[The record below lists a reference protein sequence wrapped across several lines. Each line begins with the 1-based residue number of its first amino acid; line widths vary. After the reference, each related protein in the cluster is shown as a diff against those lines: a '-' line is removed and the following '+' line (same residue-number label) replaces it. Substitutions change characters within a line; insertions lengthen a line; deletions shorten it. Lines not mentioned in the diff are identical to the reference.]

1 MRQVFDHLSLT
12 TDGQRL
18 YEITDRVRSWVG
30 GQGIT
35 AGLLTLYIHHTSAS
49 LLIQENADAQVLG
62 DLNDFFCKL
71 VIEDVAHYT
80 HTQEGSDDMPA
91 HIRAAL
97 TATHLSI
104 PIAGGQPTSAAGRAS
119 SCSSTAPAA
128 ASAASRCTCSGS
140 ERARQGRCACGVGS
154 RCRFAAA
161 AVAFRGS
168 SGVSLPAA
176 EHLCTRLAA
185 PCYAR
190 R

>member
-30 GQGIT
+30 AQEIT

-49 LLIQENADAQVLG
+49 LLIQENADSQVLG

-104 PIAGGQPTSAAGRAS
+104 PVAGGQPDLGRWQ
-119 SCSSTAPAA
+119 
-128 ASAASRCTCSGS
+128 GIFLF
-140 ERARQGRCACGVGS
+140 EHRARGRERRITLHLLGV
-154 RCRFAAA
+154 
-161 AVAFRGS
+161 
-168 SGVSLPAA
+168 
-176 EHLCTRLAA
+176 
-185 PCYAR
+185 
-190 R
+190 

>member
-1 MRQVFDHLSLT
+1 MRQVFDHLLLT

-30 GQGIT
+30 AQEIT

-49 LLIQENADAQVLG
+49 LLIQENADSQVLG

-104 PIAGGQPTSAAGRAS
+104 PVAGGQPDLGRWQ
-119 SCSSTAPAA
+119 
-128 ASAASRCTCSGS
+128 GIFLF
-140 ERARQGRCACGVGS
+140 EHRARGRE
-154 RCRFAAA
+154 RRIT
-161 AVAFRGS
+161 
-168 SGVSLPAA
+168 L
-176 EHLCTRLAA
+176 HLIGE
-185 PCYAR
+185 
-190 R
+190 

>member
-1 MRQVFDHLSLT
+1 MRQVFDHLLLT

-30 GQGIT
+30 AQDIT

-49 LLIQENADAQVLG
+49 LLIQENADSQVLG

-104 PIAGGQPTSAAGRAS
+104 PVAGGQPDLGRWQ
-119 SCSSTAPAA
+119 
-128 ASAASRCTCSGS
+128 GIFLF
-140 ERARQGRCACGVGS
+140 EHRARGRE
-154 RCRFAAA
+154 RRIT
-161 AVAFRGS
+161 
-168 SGVSLPAA
+168 L
-176 EHLCTRLAA
+176 HLIGE
-185 PCYAR
+185 
-190 R
+190 

>member
-30 GQGIT
+30 AQDIM

-104 PIAGGQPTSAAGRAS
+104 PVAGGQPDLGRWQGIFLFEHRAS
-119 SCSSTAPAA
+119 S
-128 ASAASRCTCSGS
+128 R
-140 ERARQGRCACGVGS
+140 ERRIT
-154 RCRFAAA
+154 
-161 AVAFRGS
+161 
-168 SGVSLPAA
+168 L
-176 EHLCTRLAA
+176 HLMGE
-185 PCYAR
+185 
-190 R
+190 

>member
-1 MRQVFDHLSLT
+1 MRQVFDHLLLT

-30 GQGIT
+30 AQDIT

-104 PIAGGQPTSAAGRAS
+104 PVAGGQPDLGRWQ
-119 SCSSTAPAA
+119 
-128 ASAASRCTCSGS
+128 GIFLF
-140 ERARQGRCACGVGS
+140 EHRARGRE
-154 RCRFAAA
+154 RRIT
-161 AVAFRGS
+161 
-168 SGVSLPAA
+168 L
-176 EHLCTRLAA
+176 HLLGE
-185 PCYAR
+185 
-190 R
+190 

>member
-1 MRQVFDHLSLT
+1 MRQVFGQLLLT

-30 GQGIT
+30 AQDIT

-49 LLIQENADAQVLG
+49 LLIQENADSQVLG

-104 PIAGGQPTSAAGRAS
+104 PVAGGQPDLGRWQ
-119 SCSSTAPAA
+119 
-128 ASAASRCTCSGS
+128 GIFLF
-140 ERARQGRCACGVGS
+140 EHRARGRE
-154 RCRFAAA
+154 RRIT
-161 AVAFRGS
+161 
-168 SGVSLPAA
+168 L
-176 EHLCTRLAA
+176 HLLGE
-185 PCYAR
+185 
-190 R
+190 